1 MTDLDYDIDHL
12 AFDRVAEAG
21 DAAKWHFVWAHGW
34 GQNRAALK
42 LLAQP
47 LFTIGTHDFVDF
59 PGFGNSPKPTAAWST
74 ADYADFMARWLGQ
87 NATGKPV
94 VWIGHSFGCRVG
106 VQLAARHPGTI
117 DRMMLVAGAG
127 LPRHRSSLEQ
137 AKLKGRIYGY
147 KALKRLAPLAGISQD
162 RLRDRFGSA
171 DYKAAGALR
180 DILIKVVNEDLSDV
194 AQKITCPVH
203 LVYGSRDTE
212 TPPEIGER
220 LAKLIP
226 TSQLAIL
233 DGLDHYSVLGDGR
246 HQVAKR
252 LKTLLGA

>member
-1 MTDLDYDIDHL
+1 M
-12 AFDRVAEAG
+12 
-21 DAAKWHFVWAHGW
+21 
-34 GQNRAALK
+34 
-42 LLAQP
+42 
-47 LFTIGTHDFVDF
+47 FTTGTHDFVDF
-59 PGFGNSPKPTAAWST
+59 PGFGSSPKPTAAWST
-74 ADYADFMARWLGQ
+74 ADYADFMARWLTH
-87 NATGKPV
+87 NATGKPI
-94 VWIGHSFGCRVG
+94 VWTGHSFGCRVG
-106 VQLAARHPGTI
+106 IQLAARHPGLI

-127 LPRHRSSLEQ
+127 LPRQRSSLEQ
-137 AKLKGRIYGY
+137 AKLKGRVYGY

-162 RLRDRFGSA
+162 QLRDRFGSA
-171 DYKAAGALR
+171 DYKAAGAMR

-194 AQKITCPVH
+194 AQMITCPVH

-226 TSQLAIL
+226 TAQLAIL

>member
-1 MTDLDYDIDHL
+1 MTDLDYDIDQL
-12 AFDRVAEAG
+12 VFDRVADAG

-42 LLAQP
+42 PLAQS
-47 LFTIGTHDFVDF
+47 LFTTGTHDFIDF
-59 PGFGNSPKPTAAWST
+59 PGFGSSPKPNAAWST
-74 ADYADFMARWLGQ
+74 ADYADFMARWLTH

-94 VWIGHSFGCRVG
+94 VWTGHSFGCRVG
-106 VQLAARHPGTI
+106 IQLAARHPGLI

-127 LPRHRSSLEQ
+127 LPRQRSSLEQ
-137 AKLKGRIYGY
+137 AKLKGRVYGY

-162 RLRDRFGSA
+162 QLRDRFGSA
-171 DYKAAGALR
+171 DYKAAGAMR

-203 LVYGSRDTE
+203 LVYGSRDAE

-226 TSQLAIL
+226 TAQLAIL